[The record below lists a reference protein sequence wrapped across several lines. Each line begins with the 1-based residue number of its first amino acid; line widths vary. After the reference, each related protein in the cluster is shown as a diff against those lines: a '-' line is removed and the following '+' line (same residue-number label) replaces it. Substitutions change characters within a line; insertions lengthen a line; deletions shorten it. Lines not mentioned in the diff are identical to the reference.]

1 MVAYIPSQREQRGS
15 AELCSLVMVT
25 GTKGVA
31 WSCVDG
37 GLVWVLGEGLQQRV
51 DGLMGTRTGC
61 PGQWVWWL

>member
-37 GLVWVLGEGLQQRV
+37 GLVWVLGEGPPTEGGWA
-51 DGLMGTRTGC
+51 DGH
-61 PGQWVWWL
+61 